1 MNQLKNKFHFLFT
14 FKNTRKRKLM
24 PAKRFK
30 IEKVPLAYAPVDH
43 KPVFSG
49 FPILYLELIENKEK
63 VIPSLKNKPE
73 NPIFLPNVQ
82 NEVIQQLHSYA
93 PIDDNKEFFN
103 ERDIRHKLNDRMKR
117 STDVKQH
124 EDRDRKS
131 ARERLDENHR
141 DELRAKELNA
151 ARKKESRSLPKND
164 QVSQPSHPPQVQLPP
179 PPPIPLSQPL
189 PPTIPQTQED
199 SIRSMLGG
207 TSAPTIAIASATLPQ
222 LPPTLSEI
230 NNQANLNAPIK
241 NISYVDTGDEVKR
254 KRELLFRFDIL
265 KKSYKEANIPE
276 FSEYTDIATMEQVYE
291 DAVRK
296 VGLDSKVEGYKKF
309 LTMGFFGIEFLFS
322 NIFKI
327 DMSGFAKQQLS
338 SMNSY
343 DRILI
348 ELGEKAMIEKS
359 KSQWPAEMRLLF
371 TIVMNAVIFLL
382 MKNVMSGGLTNIIGS
397 IAGAATGAATGS
409 SGGSDSGPMGM
420 MSGLMNM
427 MSGMGGGSSS
437 ASTAAPSQPK
447 SGKKMKGPS
456 VNMDDM

>member
-1 MNQLKNKFHFLFT
+1 
-14 FKNTRKRKLM
+14 M

-30 IEKVPLAYAPVDH
+30 IEKVPLTYVPVDH
-43 KPVFSG
+43 KPLFPG

-63 VIPSLKNKPE
+63 VIPALKNKPE

-82 NEVIQQLHSYA
+82 NEAIQQIHSYA

-117 STDVKQH
+117 TTDVKPH

-141 DELRAKELNA
+141 DEVRAKELHA

-164 QVSQPSHPPQVQLPP
+164 QVSLPSQQVPLSSSPLPP
-179 PPPIPLSQPL
+179 PL
-189 PPTIPQTQED
+189 PPTINQSQED

-207 TSAPTIAIASATLPQ
+207 TSAPMIASAALPAVSQ

-230 NNQANLNAPIK
+230 NNQANINAPIK

-409 SGGSDSGPMGM
+409 SGGGSDSGPMGM

-427 MSGMGGGSSS
+427 MSGMGGGGASS
-437 ASTAAPSQPK
+437 AAAAPSQSKP
-447 SGKKMKGPS
+447 SKKMKGPS

>member
-1 MNQLKNKFHFLFT
+1 
-14 FKNTRKRKLM
+14 M

-30 IEKVPLAYAPVDH
+30 IEKVPLTYAPVDH
-43 KPVFSG
+43 KPNFTG

-82 NEVIQQLHSYA
+82 NEAIQQIHSYA

-141 DELRAKELNA
+141 DELRAKELHA

-164 QVSQPSHPPQVQLPP
+164 PPSYHSDPQVPPLQPSQ
-179 PPPIPLSQPL
+179 IPLSQSL
-189 PPTIPQTQED
+189 PPTIPQSQED
-199 SIRSMLGG
+199 TIRSMLGG
-207 TSAPTIAIASATLPQ
+207 TSAPTIASATLPQ

-230 NNQANLNAPIK
+230 NNQTNLNAPIK

-276 FSEYTDIATMEQVYE
+276 FSEYTDIATMEHVYE

-327 DMSGFAKQQLS
+327 DMAGFAKQQLS

-397 IAGAATGAATGS
+397 IAGAATGASSGSSS
-409 SGGSDSGPMGM
+409 SGGDSGPMGM

-427 MSGMGGGSSS
+427 MSGMGGGAS
-437 ASTAAPSQPK
+437 AAAAPSQPK
-447 SGKKMKGPS
+447 AGKKMKGPS